1 MDELKKLWTDVIA
14 FVKAANDK
22 AEDGHLN
29 ARGTSFYAEHMTFE
43 KVQEGIE
50 DDDTELDEIPDSVFE
65 VFFGG
70 RGLKFPSSNEIVALE
85 LEKMDEPSASA
96 VVNGKQVRALIEEI
110 IIVLDK
116 IIKHPETSQ
125 GENDLAA
132 SLSHEMQHRLY
143 FLNNYLA

>member
-70 RGLKFPSSNEIVALE
+70 RGLQFPSSNEIVALE
-85 LEKMDEPSASA
+85 LEKMGEPSASA

-125 GENDLAA
+125 GENDLAS